1 MFSVARQSALRT
13 ARTRLRQSQPT
24 AVPQY
29 SSAFARLA
37 STLAIL
43 EQKEGKI
50 VSQSLAAI
58 TAGTKIGGSI
68 TAFIAGSGVKSAAD
82 EAAKSK
88 GVEKVVYVENGAY
101 DHCLP
106 ENYAPLLVENIKK
119 GGYTHVVA
127 GHSAFGKNI
136 MPRVSALLDSQ
147 QISDI
152 TAVESEDS
160 EWRLLIN

>member
-1 MFSVARQSALRT
+1 MFPIARQSVLRT
-13 ARTRLRQSQPT
+13 ARTRLRQAT
-24 AVPQY
+24 AVPQHY
-29 SSAFARLA
+29 SSSVFARLA

-43 EQKEGKI
+43 EQKDGKI
-50 VSQSLAAI
+50 VPQSLAAI

-88 GVEKVVYVENGAY
+88 GVEKVIYVENGAY
-101 DHCLP
+101 DRCLP

-136 MPRVSALLDSQ
+136 MPRVAALLDTQ

-152 TAVESEDS
+152 TAVEGEDS
-160 EWRLLIN
+160 EWGF